1 METDFVPTLN
11 FKTHIPMSM
20 KLINCKQIKLT
31 VNGNLTLTSFS
42 SQNNNL
48 STILHIEYEII
59 FVNFKK
65 QKIMLTISWMQMLT
79 GNKKHKNMC
88 DNHTPI
94 CE

>member
-1 METDFVPTLN
+1 
-11 FKTHIPMSM
+11 MSM